1 MLRNNPSLLSCS
13 AELETGYGMNLSL
26 RVKAE
31 LPTCQLLIVLV
42 RETQAVVQEVMEAY
56 ADAVIVR
63 SSLGTSKG
71 DFVQGLH
78 TLSEGGVYFPEE
90 IRKFGAAQAPNPNLC
105 RR

>member
-1 MLRNNPSLLSCS
+1 MLRNNPSLLTC
-13 AELETGYGMNLSL
+13 YGMNLL
-26 RVKAE
+26 LLVKAE

-42 RETQAVVQEVMEAY
+42 RETQALVQEVMEAY

-105 RR
+105 CR